1 MKVYVSVPISGRP
14 ISEAKRQAESV
25 KNILSKAGHEVITPF
40 DVVPNPPD
48 MPDKEQYAYCMGKD
62 IEAILN
68 CDAMAMCEGWMD
80 SKGCTAE
87 RFVAIVYGKK
97 FFYKPYD
104 KPLIL

>member
-25 KNILSKAGHEVITPF
+25 KSILSNAGHEVITPF
-40 DVVPNPPD
+40 DVVSNPPD

-68 CDAMAMCEGWMD
+68 CDAMAMCEGWED

-87 RFVAIVYGKK
+87 RLVAIVYGKK
-97 FFYKPYD
+97 FFHKPYSQVVTV
-104 KPLIL
+104 